1 MSMQASAAA
10 AAAIAA
16 GRWFG
21 LVGASDERTSVGS
34 IPIPKGLS
42 FHSLGYF
49 YEVHEL
55 ISQKKSRFTVP
66 KFEELT

>member
-10 AAAIAA
+10 AAAVAA

-34 IPIPKGLS
+34 IPIPKDLTL
-42 FHSLGYF
+42 FGYF
-49 YEVHEL
+49 IEVNEYSGRRL
-55 ISQKKSRFTVP
+55 
-66 KFEELT
+66 E